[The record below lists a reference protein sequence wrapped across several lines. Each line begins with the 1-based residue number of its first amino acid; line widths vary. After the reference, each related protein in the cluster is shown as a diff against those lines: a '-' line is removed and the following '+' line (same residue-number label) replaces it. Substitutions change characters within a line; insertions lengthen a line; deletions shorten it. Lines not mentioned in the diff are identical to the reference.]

1 MSFKLA
7 PTKFH
12 ASAKLEVKRLQK
24 PRLITLSLCAQPKY
38 KKDGKQKDGRN
49 LGLCAA
55 LAYESHDLK
64 I

>member
-38 KKDGKQKDGRN
+38 KKDGKKITVETWDYVR
-49 LGLCAA
+49 L
-55 LAYESHDLK
+55 SHMNPM